1 MIIRAIE
8 IEKIKVLHRVRE
20 DKGDIEDLAAKI
32 KYKGLIQ
39 PITINQRYELLAG
52 ERRLLA
58 HKALGLKT
66 IECIVRPT
74 KDPVDAMEIEMIEN
88 LARKDM
94 TWQETARGEK
104 VLFELK
110 AKQGKWNQR
119 EQAKMLH
126 ESKGTTWNNIQMA
139 EALEMLPELG
149 EMDSFAAAWKEYKKL
164 EEGVVSEALA
174 NKVPGSVKTAA
185 KWAKDH
191 YHVGDAF
198 AGMAPLRKD
207 LVHFAEID
215 PPYAVELDKRKS
227 RNQSDNMAEY
237 NEVDPDEYL
246 HFYEKT
252 ASEVFRL
259 LKADSFA
266 VFWFGW
272 DWFPEVREI
281 IQKAGF
287 KIPTV
292 PAIWTKGQA
301 GQTASPDTTLGSCH
315 EPFWLARKG
324 QPKLKKPGRANVF
337 EFSPVPPQRKIHPT
351 ERPVELM
358 MEILDTCLW
367 PGSTVLV
374 PFLGSGV
381 TLRAAYR
388 RSHTGFGWDLSEENK
403 KRFLKKV
410 GEDTDGP
417 DDTPIEADAD
427 TQTDEAS
434 SEVSS
439 SEEA

>member
-8 IEKIKVLHRVRE
+8 VDKIKVLHRARV
-20 DKGDIEDLAAKI
+20 DKGNIEGLAEAI
-32 KYKGLIQ
+32 RQKGLLQ
-39 PITINQRYELLAG
+39 PITVNQRYELLAG

-58 HKALGLKT
+58 HKLLGLRT
-66 IECIVRPT
+66 IDCIVRPT
-74 KDPVDAMEIEMIEN
+74 KDIPDAMEIELMEN
-88 LARKDM
+88 IARKDM
-94 TWQETARGEK
+94 TWQEVAILEQK
-104 VLFELK
+104 LFEEK
-110 AKQGKWNQR
+110 SKQGHWNQR
-119 EQAKMLH
+119 MQAEMLQQ
-126 ESKGTTWNNIQMA
+126 SQASTWRNLNMAKAIKLA
-139 EALEMLPELG
+139 EAMEMLPELA
-149 EMDSFAAAWKEYKKL
+149 EFDTFDAAWKANSKL
-164 EEGVVSEALA
+164 EEEFISDTLA
-174 NKVPGSVKTAA
+174 AKVPGSIKTAA
-185 KWAKDH
+185 KWARDH

-198 AGMAPLRKD
+198 AGMAGCRKD

-227 RNQSDNMAEY
+227 RNQTNNMAEY

-252 ASEVFRL
+252 AGEVFRL
-259 LKADSFA
+259 LKPDSFA

-272 DWFPEVREI
+272 DWFTEVRDI

-324 QPKLKKPGRANVF
+324 QPKLKKPGRGNVF
-337 EFSPVPPQRKIHPT
+337 DFSPVSSQRKIHPT
-351 ERPVELM
+351 ERPLELM
-358 MEILDTCLW
+358 TEILDTCLW
-367 PGSTVLV
+367 PGSTVLI

-381 TLRAAYR
+381 TLRAAYQR
-388 RSHTGFGWDLSEENK
+388 NHTGFGWDLSEETK
-403 KRFLKKV
+403 KRFLKRV
-410 GEDTDGP
+410 AEDTDE
-417 DDTPIEADAD
+417 EA
-427 TQTDEAS
+427 AS
-434 SEVSS
+434 EIS

>member
-8 IEKIKVLHRVRE
+8 VDKIKVLHRIRV
-20 DKGDIEDLAAKI
+20 DKGDIADLAAKI

-58 HKALGLKT
+58 HKELGLKT

-74 KDPVDAMEIEMIEN
+74 KDPIDAMEIEMIEN

-94 TWQETARGEK
+94 TWQEVAQGESD
-104 VLFELK
+104 LFELK
-110 AKQGKWNQR
+110 SKQGHWNQR
-119 EQAKMLH
+119 QQAKMLQ
-126 ESKGTTWNNIQMA
+126 ESQASTWRNIQMA
-139 EALEMLPELG
+139 EALKMLPELG
-149 EMDSFAAAWKEYKKL
+149 EIETFDAAWKEYKKL
-164 EEGVVSEALA
+164 EEGVVSAALA
-174 NKVPGSVKTAA
+174 AKVPGSVKQAA

-198 AGMAPLRKD
+198 AGMASCRKD

-215 PPYAVELDKRKS
+215 PPYAMELDKRKA
-227 RNQSDNMAEY
+227 RNQTDNMAEY
-237 NEVDPDEYL
+237 NEVDADEYL

-252 ASEVFRL
+252 ATEVFRL
-259 LKADSFA
+259 LKGDSFA
-266 VFWFGW
+266 VFWFAY

-292 PAIWTKGQA
+292 PAIWTKGSA

-324 QPKLKKPGRANVF
+324 QPKLKTPGRGNVF
-337 EFSPVPPQRKIHPT
+337 DFSPVASQRKIHPT
-351 ERPVELM
+351 ERPLELM
-358 MEILDTCLW
+358 IAILDTCLW

-381 TLRAAYR
+381 TLRAAYQR
-388 RSHTGFGWDLSEENK
+388 NHTGFGWDLSEETK
-403 KRFLKKV
+403 RRFLKKV
-410 GEDTDGP
+410 AEDTEDEESASESADG
-417 DDTPIEADAD
+417 A
-427 TQTDEAS
+427 
-434 SEVSS
+434 VS
-439 SEEA
+439 